1 MWRLVGVVA
10 LLMGVCSA
18 EPSMWVEGAK
28 PDEAVTP
35 YFAHYAF
42 PLLIENINLDLALDQ
57 YRTCWGW
64 ALGGGRTTWVEVFD
78 TRWTHCHQWAGC
90 PTWQLTRYVFGLN
103 PRFDIAPGHYEFN
116 LSVGS
121 LKEASGK
128 IPMPGGGVIGVK
140 WNRTGDGPVNFEIEC
155 PSPITLSV
163 NTWDGGENLQ
173 IKGTNLLT
181 FSHDLN
187 AGWILTDRSNSSA
200 RSTPQPDSADVQSGA
215 TKTQPV
221 ERP

>member
-78 TRWTHCHQWAGC
+78 TRWTHCHQWA
-90 PTWQLTRYVFGLN
+90 
-103 PRFDIAPGHYEFN
+103 
-116 LSVGS
+116 
-121 LKEASGK
+121 
-128 IPMPGGGVIGVK
+128 
-140 WNRTGDGPVNFEIEC
+140 EC

-181 FSHDLN
+181 FSHDSN
-187 AGWILTDRSNSSA
+187 AGWILTDRSNSSEQ
-200 RSTPQPDSADVQSGA
+200 STPQPDSADVQSGA